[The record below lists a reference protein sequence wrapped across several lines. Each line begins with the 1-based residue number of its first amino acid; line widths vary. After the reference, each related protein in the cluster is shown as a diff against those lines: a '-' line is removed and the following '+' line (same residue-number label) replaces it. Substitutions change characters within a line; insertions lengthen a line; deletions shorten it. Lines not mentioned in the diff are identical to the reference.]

1 MVAGQQD
8 AHGWP
13 RGNPGYTAAAGLAIY
28 FASSAY
34 F

>member
-1 MVAGQQD
+1 MVAYQQD
-8 AHGWP
+8 EQGMAG
-13 RGNPGYTAAAGLAIY
+13 GNPGYTAAARPAIY